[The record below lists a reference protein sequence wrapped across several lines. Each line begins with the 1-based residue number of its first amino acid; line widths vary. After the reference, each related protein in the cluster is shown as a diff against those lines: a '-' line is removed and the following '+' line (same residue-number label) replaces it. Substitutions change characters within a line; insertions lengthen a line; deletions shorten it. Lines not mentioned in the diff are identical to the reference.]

1 VNHNHLRH
9 LRSIGSLFGS
19 NSSAALVTRHSPKAT
34 RCRIHSLVT
43 RHSSLVTGHLSHKK
57 KNPLQAAGN
66 FWSASPEASHTS
78 TSEAYT
84 QNNIRF
90 RFCIQSANSPECLR
104 LYFPTLKPAGQ
115 DRVGKEGIRHV
126 LSRLASIICTCGA
139 TWKKCLKRLVYRNI
153 VTSRFGVGVYILPQ
167 VKG

>member
-9 LRSIGSLFGS
+9 QCSIGSLFGS

-43 RHSSLVTGHLSHKK
+43 DHLSHKK

-84 QNNIRF
+84 QKNIRF
-90 RFCIQSANSPECLR
+90 RFCIQCANSPECLR

-139 TWKKCLKRLVYRNI
+139 TWKKCLKRLVFRNI
-153 VTSRFGVGVYILPQ
+153 VTLHLGVGVYILPQ
-167 VKG
+167 VKD